1 MRPACRMKGGLV
13 GQLGKIDETT
23 ESSARL
29 RQLDILAEL
38 VPVGILALDRSLAC
52 VFVNGRWCD
61 LSGLNY
67 EESWR
72 DGWQDAVLFDDR
84 ERFLEAVVGGAE
96 KATGVAVDVRLRTP
110 LGRVTWVKF
119 EARAQFDYRGEF
131 DGYVATVTD
140 VSDHIETQKELL
152 DRANYDL
159 LSHLPN
165 RSCFEAQLA
174 EALAHCGEDH
184 GLALLYVDLD
194 DFKDVNDTLGHDSGD
209 EVIRIAAQ
217 RMRNVVRA
225 GDLVGRLGGDEFA
238 VLLYD
243 IEQPANAGMV
253 ADKIIAAL
261 TETIRL
267 QDQRVQIGASIGI
280 ATTDDRMM
288 KPELFMKL
296 ADKAMYHAKRRG
308 KNRYQF
314 ATSSGAGD
322 AGSDAD
328 LRADVRRAV
337 RDEEFE
343 LYFQPQFAAHSGNM
357 QACEALIRWRHP
369 ESGVLPPGHFLPILE
384 ELDLLTP
391 VTAWVV
397 STACKQLAQWRAD
410 NLVADDFAMAVNVQ
424 GDLFHAPHAVDMI
437 LECVRS
443 AGIPPHCLCIEITET
458 AIIHDEGECRSAL
471 ERLRLEGLRIA
482 LDDFGTGYSSLNHLR
497 QFRVDTVKIDH
508 SFLRSVT
515 ESRSDRDVTRLI
527 VQLARRLGLQVIAE
541 GVDTEEKLNV
551 LRELGC
557 DGMQGFLYGEPVP
570 RDEFAS
576 WLRMLVDEPFQQRQ
590 AEMIRSA

>member
-1 MRPACRMKGGLV
+1 M
-13 GQLGKIDETT
+13 GQLGKFDETT

-84 ERFLEAVVGGAE
+84 ERFLEAIVSGAE
-96 KATGVAVDVRLRTP
+96 EATGVAVDVRLRTP

-119 EARAQFDYRGEF
+119 EARAQFDYRGRF

-140 VSDHIETQKELL
+140 VSDHIQTQKELL

-165 RSCFEAQLA
+165 RSCFEEQLT
-174 EALAHCGEDH
+174 EALTHCGE
-184 GLALLYVDLD
+184 GRNLALLYVDLD

-209 EVIRIAAQ
+209 EVIRIVAQ

-238 VLLYD
+238 ILLYD
-243 IEQPANAGMV
+243 MEEPANAGMV
-253 ADKIIAAL
+253 ADKVIAAL

-280 ATTDDRMM
+280 ATTDDRLM
-288 KPELFMKL
+288 KADLFMKL

-314 ATSSGAGD
+314 ATGSGAD
-322 AGSDAD
+322 DVASNAD

-343 LYFQPQFAAHSGNM
+343 LYFQPQFAAHSGTM

-369 ESGVLPPGHFLPILE
+369 ESGVLPPAHFLPILE

-397 STACKQLAQWRAD
+397 STACRQLAQWRAEE
-410 NLVADDFAMAVNVQ
+410 LVADDFAMAVNVQ
-424 GDLFHAPHAVDMI
+424 GDLFHAPHAVEMI
-437 LECVRS
+437 LECVRA

-471 ERLRLEGLRIA
+471 EKLRLEGLRIA

-508 SFLRSVT
+508 SFLSSVT

-527 VQLARRLGLQVIAE
+527 VQLARRLGLQVVAE
-541 GVDTEEKLNV
+541 GVDSEEKLDV

-590 AEMIRSA
+590 AELVRSA